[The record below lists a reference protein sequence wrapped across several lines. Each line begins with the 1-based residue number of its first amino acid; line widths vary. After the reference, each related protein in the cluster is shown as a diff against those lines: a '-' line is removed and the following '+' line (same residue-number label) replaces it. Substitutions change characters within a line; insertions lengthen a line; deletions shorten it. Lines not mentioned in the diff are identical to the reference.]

1 MEIKATELRIGNY
14 YKPEI
19 LDDVLYDVITVEDIS
34 DLFYDPI
41 DDYYSPIPL
50 TEEWL
55 LRFGFYKDTNYY
67 TNHLIETSF
76 MFKRTMIHQSGEV
89 NVKYLEYVHQLQNLY
104 FALTGEELT
113 IK

>member
-50 TEEWL
+50 TKEWL
-55 LRFGFYKDTNYY
+55 LLFGFEES
-67 TNHLIETSF
+67 ISWSF
-76 MFKRTMIHQSGEV
+76 KGFYLGEEKQGEYHYQLDGGV
-89 NVKYLEYVHQLQNLY
+89 VELKYVHQLQNLY